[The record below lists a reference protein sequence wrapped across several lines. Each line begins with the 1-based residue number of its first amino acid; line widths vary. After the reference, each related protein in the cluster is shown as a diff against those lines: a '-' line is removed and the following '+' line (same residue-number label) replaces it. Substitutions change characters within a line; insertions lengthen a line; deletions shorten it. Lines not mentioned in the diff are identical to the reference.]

1 LQSDLQG
8 FLQNN
13 GRRAS
18 FLQAGSQVGPQ
29 AGSQAFGASQ
39 AGSQALTGQQAF
51 TGSQVVQ
58 GSQPH
63 GAQPQSWHFSK
74 SLMPANKSRTGV
86 GRQHF
91 VLPQVGSQTGSQ
103 AGSQAL
109 TGQQAGSQAFTG
121 QQALTGSQVLQG
133 SQGATLAQALQ
144 PPFSVTPSNRVRI
157 SPPKLW
163 LYRATLSKSAPKI
176 VLLFIEQQLLYSE
189 LVKRG
194 FGTDDR
200 KHPIAQGAGSPMGKN
215 RLHTDFPIAF
225 PKGGS
230 ACSVRTVY
238 CARSVEPFLGSNSYP
253 IRLPDAPSSHVN
265 SDVREF
271 FRVTNRIGMPENP
284 P

>member
-1 LQSDLQG
+1 LTGQ
-8 FLQNN
+8 
-13 GRRAS
+13 
-18 FLQAGSQVGPQ
+18 QALT
-29 AGSQAFGASQ
+29 GSQALQ
-39 AGSQALTGQQAF
+39 GSQALTGSQA
-51 TGSQVVQ
+51 Q
-58 GSQPH
+58 GQR
-63 GAQPQSWHFSK
+63 PQSWHFNK

-86 GRQHF
+86 GRQTF
-91 VLPQVGSQTGSQ
+91 VLPQTGSQ
-103 AGSQAL
+103 AGSQAF
-109 TGQQAGSQAFTG
+109 GAAQAGSQAFTG
-121 QQALTGSQVLQG
+121 QHALTGSQALQG

-144 PPFSVTPSNRVRI
+144 PPFSVTPSNRFR
-157 SPPKLW
+157 SSAPKPW
-163 LYRATLSKSAPKI
+163 LHRATLSKSAPKI